1 MYHKPGHSRDCNCL
15 ARRNFLKM
23 TGGATVAGITGGS
36 LLLADR
42 ALSKEL
48 RDKMTPEQI
57 IQLTKSS

>member
-1 MYHKPGHSRDCNCL
+1 
-15 ARRNFLKM
+15 M